1 VGCNGQLHCV
11 ASLLAEYV
19 YFASLHSKSIRFE
32 TTMMST
38 FAPKGLKW
46 TYDDYAQL
54 PDDGRRH
61 EIIGGEHFVN
71 PSPCTLHQHVS
82 KQLQYQLYTKIELAG
97 LGVLFDAP
105 MDVQLSEHDI
115 VQPDLVIILN
125 ENVRK
130 ITPTK
135 IKVAPHLVVEILSP
149 SNMEYDRTTKREL
162 YERFGVKEY
171 WVVDP
176 FEQQE
181 DQWVLRDEKYVLMP
195 RSKVLT
201 LSIAD
206 GIEVDL
212 DTVW

>member
-1 VGCNGQLHCV
+1 
-11 ASLLAEYV
+11 
-19 YFASLHSKSIRFE
+19 
-32 TTMMST
+32 MST
-38 FAPKGLKW
+38 FTPKGLKW
-46 TYDDYAQL
+46 TYEDYSQL
-54 PDDGRRH
+54 PEDGRRH
-61 EIIGGEHFVN
+61 EIIDGEHFVN
-71 PSPCTLHQHVS
+71 PSPSTLHQHVS
-82 KQLQYQLYTKIELAG
+82 KRLQYQLYTKFELAG

-105 MDVQLSEHDI
+105 MDVQLSEFDI

-149 SNMEYDRTTKREL
+149 TNMDYDRITKREL

-176 FEQQE
+176 FDQQV
-181 DQWVLRDEKYVLMP
+181 DQWVLTEEKYVLMP
-195 RSKVLT
+195 KSKVVQ
-201 LSIAD
+201 LSIVP
-206 GIEVDL
+206 GIEVDF